1 LVSLL
6 SLASLP
12 QTPVE
17 PTGFSRYSMA
27 ALASLLNTRG
37 LSMNTAIKSAVL
49 ILLAVAA
56 VKLYPDFA
64 RYMKI
69 RAM

>member
-1 LVSLL
+1 MH
-6 SLASLP
+6 
-12 QTPVE
+12 T
-17 PTGFSRYSMA
+17 TWK
-27 ALASLLNTRG
+27 G
-37 LSMNTAIKSAVL
+37 LAVL
-49 ILLAVAA
+49 LLAVAA